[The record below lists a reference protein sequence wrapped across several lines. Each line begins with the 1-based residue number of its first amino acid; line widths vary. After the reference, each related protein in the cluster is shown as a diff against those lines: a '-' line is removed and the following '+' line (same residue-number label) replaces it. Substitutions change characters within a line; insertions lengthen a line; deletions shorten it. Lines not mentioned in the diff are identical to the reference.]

1 MAYACAAGGQPL
13 GAFGSVQKG
22 EVTVRG
28 IRHLVAL
35 AFGVTACLLAAS
47 VATSATTQRTA
58 AASTVLVP
66 KVVPPAIVG
75 QVYPVPPGKAFAF
88 CKPTPKVACT
98 GHTFSAKSG
107 LPPGM
112 QVVAASGVLNGVPR
126 KGADLIQTKGAA
138 SPGLFNAQICSK
150 KVCKPTEIAVF
161 SNFGG
166 TWKGTYQGDP
176 GAFACSNPLSGN
188 ITFVLKQ
195 GVSIVKG
202 KPTSTITGNFSMTN
216 LPPLSNDTNNGDC
229 TLTTQ
234 TFTLTANVE
243 NPNAAGSDS
252 GKGIFNAASLANGG
266 MSGTL
271 SLQSQSTTPCATAPP
286 GTPCAGLFSEL
297 TFTASPG

>member
-1 MAYACAAGGQPL
+1 
-13 GAFGSVQKG
+13 
-22 EVTVRG
+22 
-28 IRHLVAL
+28 VAL
-35 AFGVTACLLAAS
+35 TFGVTACLLAAS
-47 VATSATTQRTA
+47 IASSATTQRTA

-66 KVVPPAIVG
+66 KIAPPAIVG
-75 QVYPVPPGKAFAF
+75 QVYPVPPGKPFAF
-88 CKPTPKVACT
+88 CKPTPKAACT
-98 GHTFSAKSG
+98 GHTFHVKSN

-126 KGADLIQTKGAA
+126 KGADMITEKSA
-138 SPGLFNAQICSK
+138 SGPGLFNVQICSGTL
-150 KVCKPTEIAVF
+150 CKPTEIAVF

-188 ITFVLKQ
+188 ITLVLKQ

-202 KPTSTITGNFSMTN
+202 KPISTLTGSFALTD

-234 TFTLTANVE
+234 TFTVTANVE
-243 NPNAAGSDS
+243 NPNAAGTDS
-252 GKGIFNAASLANGG
+252 GKGIFNAMSLTNGR

-271 SLQSQSTTPCATAPP
+271 SLQSQSTTPCAEAPP
-286 GTPCAGLFSEL
+286 GTPCAGLYSEIS
-297 TFTASPG
+297 FTASPG

>member
-1 MAYACAAGGQPL
+1 
-13 GAFGSVQKG
+13 
-22 EVTVRG
+22 VRG

-35 AFGVTACLLAAS
+35 TFGATACLVVVS
-47 VATSATTQRTA
+47 VASSATSQRTA

-66 KVVPPAIVG
+66 KLVPPAIVG
-75 QVYPVPPGKAFAF
+75 QVYPVPPGKPFAF
-88 CKPTPKVACT
+88 CKPTPKAVCT
-98 GHTFSAKSG
+98 GHTFSVKSN

-126 KGADLIQTKGAA
+126 KGADLIQKKGAA
-138 SPGLFNAQICSK
+138 NPGLFNFQICSK
-150 KVCKPTEIAVF
+150 NVCKPTEIAVF

-166 TWKGTYQGDP
+166 AWKGTYQGDP
-176 GAFACSNPLSGN
+176 GAFACDTPLSGN
-188 ITFVLKQ
+188 ITLVLKQ

-202 KPTSTITGNFSMTN
+202 EPTSTITGTAALTN
-216 LPPLSNDTNNGDC
+216 LPPLSNDTNSGDC

-243 NPNAAGSDS
+243 NPNAAGTDS
-252 GKGIFNAASLANGG
+252 GKGIFNAMSLTNGT
-266 MSGTL
+266 MSGTV